1 MKSNM
6 ELFIL
11 SSKEKP
17 MGKIVLCDRCE
28 AIIKNAVVKQVR
40 FVASPSC
47 ITFYDVC
54 DKCYDRLKEYMK
66 TKEMDSND

>member
-1 MKSNM
+1 M

-11 SSKEKP
+11 SSKEVP

-28 AIIKNAVVKQVR
+28 AIIKNTVVKQVS
-40 FVASPSC
+40 FAASPSH

-54 DKCYDRLKEYMK
+54 DKCYDKLEECMK
-66 TKEMDSND
+66 TKEADNND